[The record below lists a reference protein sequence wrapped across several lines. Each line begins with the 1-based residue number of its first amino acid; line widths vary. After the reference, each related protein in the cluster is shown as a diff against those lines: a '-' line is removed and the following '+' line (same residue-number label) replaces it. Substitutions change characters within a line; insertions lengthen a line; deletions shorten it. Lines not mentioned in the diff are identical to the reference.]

1 MECSA
6 EEEDT
11 AGVVDMTTSEK
22 VVFLKKKK
30 CLCKRKSG

>member
-22 VVFLKKKK
+22 VVFFIIKK
-30 CLCKRKSG
+30 CLGKRKSG

>member
-22 VVFLKKKK
+22 VVLKKK